1 MIKLGTQYGG
11 WFIPNNIS
19 LDGNSI
25 IYSAGVGEDI
35 SFDLMLQDKYNCNIL
50 LIDPTERSI
59 IHYNEIF
66 SFYNNKD
73 ILNPFTGNIQKDYYS
88 IISLLNPNLS
98 KIKYIDCGLW
108 NSRAQLK
115 FYKQSNESY
124 ISQSLIENMFSN
136 NYDIVNVDTLKNIM
150 HKNNHNYIDFLK
162 LDIEGAEINVLN
174 NMLDDN
180 IFPKYLCVEFD
191 LLLKNKDYN
200 NLTKQCISR
209 LINNGYKILY
219 NDNYNIT
226 FQHNKYK
233 VVK

>member
-1 MIKLGTQYGG
+1 MIKFGTQYGG
-11 WFIPNNIS
+11 WFIPNDIS
-19 LDGNSI
+19 LNENSI

-66 SFYNNKD
+66 SFYNNKE

-88 IISLLNPNLS
+88 IISILNPNLC

-108 NSRAQLK
+108 NLRDQLK

-136 NYDIVNVDTLKNIM
+136 N
-150 HKNNHNYIDFLK
+150 
-162 LDIEGAEINVLN
+162 
-174 NMLDDN
+174 
-180 IFPKYLCVEFD
+180 
-191 LLLKNKDYN
+191 
-200 NLTKQCISR
+200 
-209 LINNGYKILY
+209 
-219 NDNYNIT
+219 
-226 FQHNKYK
+226 
-233 VVK
+233 

>member
-1 MIKLGTQYGG
+1 
-11 WFIPNNIS
+11 
-19 LDGNSI
+19 
-25 IYSAGVGEDI
+25 
-35 SFDLMLQDKYNCNIL
+35 
-50 LIDPTERSI
+50 
-59 IHYNEIF
+59 
-66 SFYNNKD
+66 
-73 ILNPFTGNIQKDYYS
+73 
-88 IISLLNPNLS
+88 
-98 KIKYIDCGLW
+98 
-108 NSRAQLK
+108 
-115 FYKQSNESY
+115 
-124 ISQSLIENMFSN
+124 MFSN

-150 HKNNHNYIDFLK
+150 HKNNHNSIDFLK

-200 NLTKQCISR
+200 NVTNKCISR
-209 LINNGYKILY
+209 LINNGYNILC